1 MRCCR
6 HHVTVVVRHTNGS
19 AMEVE
24 GDLAALP
31 SRWRKHLRRQ
41 LRKGTTSVS
50 AEGAAADTIAV
61 GARNSTLFAMASS
74 WRAKGDD
81 EAALLKKLVEVNA
94 VRCKPRSRAEELQ
107 RIASSASKHTVESD
121 KTDLPTL
128 VAQATLDQHFAQGR
142 HLLAHEEHFTGFVG
156 TSLAP
161 FERRPAEESGTFV
174 TGDDPHRK
182 KVKTAAVL
190 TEVAT
195 ILRAKQASVGDPFFD
210 VTTPPPII
218 NVRNGELHLQPDGS
232 VELKEHSPDSGQRQ
246 TMPVEYDPGARCPQ
260 YDEAL
265 SKIFSKS
272 SDPAE
277 LVRHWHE
284 LAGYILQPTRMHP
297 AIVVMLGSGS
307 NGKTKLVETILQL
320 MGPEAAYHGARTEA
334 ALKTPHGVEV
344 GFRNAQGE
352 SKTVVAEALL
362 VAVGRGPVTD
372 GLNLESTKVQVER
385 GNVKTNHLLAT
396 DEPSVFAI
404 GDVVALPDR
413 PHPQLAHVASFEGIG
428 VVERL
433 AGHATEALNYDRI
446 PSATYCRPEVAGV
459 GLTEAEA
466 KKRGYDVRVGR
477 FSFGNLAKPR
487 ILGHPEGL
495 VKVVAEAKYDEVLG
509 VHIVGPHA
517 TDLISEACVALRL
530 EATTEEIFRT
540 VHPHP
545 TLPEALMQAAEAVYG
560 HAIDA

>member
-1 MRCCR
+1 LA
-6 HHVTVVVRHTNGS
+6 NG
-19 AMEVE
+19 E
-24 GDLAALP
+24 
-31 SRWRKHLRRQ
+31 
-41 LRKGTTSVS
+41 
-50 AEGAAADTIAV
+50 I
-61 GARNSTLFAMASS
+61 
-74 WRAKGDD
+74 
-81 EAALLKKLVEVNA
+81 
-94 VRCKPRSRAEELQ
+94 
-107 RIASSASKHTVESD
+107 
-121 KTDLPTL
+121 
-128 VAQATLDQHFAQGR
+128 
-142 HLLAHEEHFTGFVG
+142 
-156 TSLAP
+156 
-161 FERRPAEESGTFV
+161 
-174 TGDDPHRK
+174 
-182 KVKTAAVL
+182 
-190 TEVAT
+190 
-195 ILRAKQASVGDPFFD
+195 FD
-210 VTTPPPII
+210 VTVIGTGPGGYVAAVRAAQMGLKTAIVERDPAGTGGTCLLRGCIPTKALLHTADMFEDLQNRKEFGILAD
-218 NVRNGELHLQPDGS
+218 NVSIDFPAVMARKDRIVTRLSKGIETYLFKKNKITLFKGHGRFEGPKAVVVKGDAGETKIDTKNVVIATGSKPKSLPGMAPDGKQILTS
-232 VELKEHSPDSGQRQ
+232 
-246 TMPVEYDPGARCPQ
+246 
-260 YDEAL
+260 DE
-265 SKIFSKS
+265 
-272 SDPAE
+272 
-277 LVRHWHE
+277 
-284 LAGYILQPTRMHP
+284 
-297 AIVVMLGSGS
+297 
-307 NGKTKLVETILQL
+307 ILQL
-320 MGPEAAYHGARTEA
+320 KEIPKSLIVIGAGAVGIEFASMFARFGSSVTVIEMLPRILPLDDEEISAEAHKVLAKQMTIHVGARTEA
-334 ALKTPHGVEV
+334 ALKTPQGVEV

-530 EATTEEIFRT
+530 EATTAEIFRT